1 LATLEK
7 DTCKTREESL
17 LEIYRRLRPGEPP
30 TVESAESYLDALFF
44 DARRYDVSKVGRY
57 KFNKKMDIWTRLAG
71 QTLAAP
77 VADPLTGEIIAM
89 DGETLNREKA
99 KEISRR
105 GVNEAVITTMD
116 GKTVKV
122 FSNGMVDM
130 AQFVDFDP
138 KQYGIKEK
146 VCFAALKELLE
157 KYGRADSQDWAD

>member
-1 LATLEK
+1 
-7 DTCKTREESL
+7 
-17 LEIYRRLRPGEPP
+17 
-30 TVESAESYLDALFF
+30 
-44 DARRYDVSKVGRY
+44 
-57 KFNKKMDIWTRLAG
+57 M
-71 QTLAAP
+71 
-77 VADPLTGEIIAM
+77 ADPLTGEIIAM

-146 VCFAALKELLE
+146 VCFAALKAARQVWPRRLPGL
-157 KYGRADSQDWAD
+157 G